1 MLLGKGNGSVP
12 ETVRFIGL
20 HLCYSFLYRR
30 GKGAAE
36 LHFLD
41 FLSGF
46 AYNKPELI
54 WITIAI

>member
-1 MLLGKGNGSVP
+1 MTLGKGNGSVP

-20 HLCYSFLYRR
+20 HLCYSFRHRR